1 MKRFFLLASAAIA
14 MLCAASCQE
23 EMNGPDVQ
31 NGNEVTATVTVKAP
45 GALAT
50 KAIADGTKAKNLVL
64 GVFDADNN
72 DKYLYSVGTLGT
84 FNAGEAAVEFNEN
97 LTATVE
103 LTLMKGKSY
112 KFVCWAS
119 DPTLECYTIAE
130 NFAAINV
137 SYTVDNESNN
147 ENRDA
152 FYACAPSGV
161 VTADYST
168 TITLKRPLAQINVGT
183 TSEDLAAAV
192 KAGLDAS
199 QLTVTMSIPNPATVL
214 DPITGEATSDG
225 NTENYA
231 TFTSALSPVAVNPEE
246 KIVVNTQTTKGTY
259 EWLAMNYIL
268 VDKDALT
275 NLKFTVSEGD
285 REIDTYSVPFA
296 PVQKNWRTNILGDLL
311 TDKGSITV
319 IIDPKFDD
327 IYDVAYGSSVTFA
340 ELNAAIKD
348 AKVGTYNVGGK
359 VTEVAEGS
367 AAGYEVVTLTD
378 EEGGSG
384 SYELKVPETK
394 AAYTGF
400 YKVNDYVVVAVSV
413 DSEGNATH
421 DENHVLHIPAD
432 VEEEPEVPVEPVL
445 TIAEPEVE
453 VSAEAGEV
461 TFAVESNV
469 EWTVSEV
476 EGLTVTPAE
485 AAFTVA
491 YPANETAEP
500 VTYTLTVSAE
510 GVQAVTVTIK
520 QAAAEVEEPEV
531 VVATIAE
538 FLAAEV
544 STDVTYQLTGIISS
558 ITEINANYGNAT
570 LTIKD
575 DEGNEVTI
583 YRMKAADGGVAIDQI
598 GLTLG
603 DELTVAGNRA
613 EYNSKPQMSN
623 GYYVSH
629 IDNEA
634 PEVTIETLTI
644 PEFLAAAESTT
655 RYKVSGKITGISI
668 STQYG
673 NADIYIEDEEGN
685 SLYIFRMKPADGGA
699 AIDQIGLNINDIL
712 TVVGERGSYNGS
724 PQMINGNYESH
735 IDQDPPTEPGEDEIL
750 YSTGFE
756 SSESFV
762 ASTVYNNKDPKLFGE
777 EGKQWGVVYGTASTT
792 SPLVDAQSMQ
802 MRYYTADAVIPYC
815 QMEFDVENA
824 SKVIFQSMNTANNN
838 VLVQHSTDSGA
849 SWSTGETFTIKT
861 SPTTCTYE
869 VGEKAAKVRFKFT
882 LVPPATPTNKSRLY
896 LDDVKIL

>member
-45 GALAT
+45 GSLAT

-137 SYTVDNESNN
+137 SYAVNNESNN

-161 VTADYST
+161 VTADYSA

-183 TSEDLAAAV
+183 TAEDLAAAV

-199 QLTVTMSIPNPATVL
+199 KLTVSMVVPNPATAL
-214 DPITGEATSDG
+214 DPITGEATAEPAA
-225 NTENYA
+225 ENA
-231 TFTSALSPVAVNPEE
+231 TFTAALSPVAVNPEE
-246 KIVVNTQTTKGTY
+246 KVVVNTQTTKGTY

-275 NLKFTVSEGD
+275 NLKFTISEGD

-491 YPANETAEP
+491 YPANETTEP

-510 GVQAVTVTIK
+510 GVQAVTVSIK
-520 QAAAEVEEPEV
+520 QAAAEVEEPEPV
-531 VVATIAE
+531 EQVLPDGAYYIVANGNIATPLSKAYGYIQVTGGKENTEANAFTFTYVAEQDAYTIQDSQNNYYYQTGTYDSFNKDAALPE
-538 FLAAEV
+538 TGGYWAIEKVDNTYKITNLAVGKFIQYDLTYGSYGSYTDEKGVLPELLPIGTVFTYMEV
-544 STDVTYQLTGIISS
+544 STNTLNV
-558 ITEINANYGNAT
+558 AANAT
-570 LTIKD
+570 SAEFTVSANVAWTATASEGATLSVNSGSSDATITVTFAENTTADNKTYTVVVNSEEGEETVTIKQS
-575 DEGNEVTI
+575 
-583 YRMKAADGGVAIDQI
+583 GVSSGQETTAS
-598 GLTLG
+598 LTFSTLG
-603 DELTVAGNRA
+603 YANAASVSEVKVDDNVTLNFKQGKASTAPSYYDSGEAIRL
-613 EYNSKPQMSN
+613 YQN
-623 GYYVSH
+623 GAILEVS
-629 IDNEA
+629 A
-634 PEVTIETLTI
+634 
-644 PEFLAAAESTT
+644 
-655 RYKVSGKITGISI
+655 SGKTITSI
-668 STQYG
+668 EITFAQNHYYMAPDCGEFS
-673 NADIYIEDEEGN
+673 EE
-685 SLYIFRMKPADGGA
+685 A
-699 AIDQIGLNINDIL
+699 AVR
-712 TVVGERGSYNGS
+712 TWTGE
-724 PQMINGNYESH
+724 
-735 IDQDPPTEPGEDEIL
+735 
-750 YSTGFE
+750 
-756 SSESFV
+756 
-762 ASTVYNNKDPKLFGE
+762 ASTV
-777 EGKQWGVVYGTASTT
+777 
-792 SPLVDAQSMQ
+792 
-802 MRYYTADAVIPYC
+802 
-815 QMEFDVENA
+815 
-824 SKVIFQSMNTANNN
+824 
-838 VLVQHSTDSGA
+838 
-849 SWSTGETFTIKT
+849 TFTTTGTDKNHRAYLSAIKV
-861 SPTTCTYE
+861 TY
-869 VGEKAAKVRFKFT
+869 K
-882 LVPPATPTNKSRLY
+882 
-896 LDDVKIL
+896 

>member
-137 SYTVDNESNN
+137 SYAVNNESNN

-161 VTADYST
+161 VTADYSA

-183 TSEDLAAAV
+183 TAEDLAAAV

-199 QLTVTMSIPNPATVL
+199 KLTVSMVVPNPATAL
-214 DPITGEATSDG
+214 DPITGEATAEPAA
-225 NTENYA
+225 ENA
-231 TFTSALSPVAVNPEE
+231 TFTAALSPVAVNPEE
-246 KIVVNTQTTKGTY
+246 KVVVNTQTTKGTY

-275 NLKFTVSEGD
+275 NLKFTISEGD

-491 YPANETAEP
+491 YPANETTEP

-520 QAAAEVEEPEV
+520 QAAAEVEEPEPV
-531 VVATIAE
+531 EQVLPDGAYYIVANGNIATPLSKAYGYIQVTNGKANTEANAFTFTYVAEQDAYTIQDSQNNYYYQKGTYDSFNKDAALPE
-538 FLAAEV
+538 TGGYWAIEKVDNTYKITNLAVGKFIQYDPAFTSYGSYTTEKGVLPELLTIDSVIPYTIVNTTSISVAAEV
-544 STDVTYQLTGIISS
+544 TSAEFTIEANTPWTATASEGATLSATSGSENATITVTFAANETTESKTYTITVSSVNGDKVITVSQSAPVTGDQTVIELSAATRPCDTFPNTSTGVSTTTTYTINGYDWTFSPSSGNKFSWYSDGYILWGKQGGYILMPAVDGKKLSKVTILTGKNASVSVKVGVYNAEGTTAVTGGSAITLSAKDAEFSWTLTDTEVGAQYQLRVTSAH
-558 ITEINANYGNAT
+558 NAQ
-570 LTIKD
+570 LQK
-575 DEGNEVTI
+575 
-583 YRMKAADGGVAIDQI
+583 
-598 GLTLG
+598 LTL
-603 DELTVAGNRA
+603 
-613 EYNSKPQMSN
+613 
-623 GYYVSH
+623 
-629 IDNEA
+629 
-634 PEVTIETLTI
+634 
-644 PEFLAAAESTT
+644 
-655 RYKVSGKITGISI
+655 
-668 STQYG
+668 
-673 NADIYIEDEEGN
+673 IYE
-685 SLYIFRMKPADGGA
+685 
-699 AIDQIGLNINDIL
+699 
-712 TVVGERGSYNGS
+712 
-724 PQMINGNYESH
+724 
-735 IDQDPPTEPGEDEIL
+735 
-750 YSTGFE
+750 
-756 SSESFV
+756 
-762 ASTVYNNKDPKLFGE
+762 
-777 EGKQWGVVYGTASTT
+777 
-792 SPLVDAQSMQ
+792 
-802 MRYYTADAVIPYC
+802 
-815 QMEFDVENA
+815 
-824 SKVIFQSMNTANNN
+824 
-838 VLVQHSTDSGA
+838 
-849 SWSTGETFTIKT
+849 
-861 SPTTCTYE
+861 
-869 VGEKAAKVRFKFT
+869 
-882 LVPPATPTNKSRLY
+882 
-896 LDDVKIL
+896 

>member
-469 EWTVSEV
+469 EWIVSEV

-558 ITEINANYGNAT
+558 ITEIKANYGNAT

-762 ASTVYNNKDPKLFGE
+762 ASTVYNNKDLKLFGE

-824 SKVIFQSMNTANNN
+824 SKVIFQSMNTSNNN

>member
-137 SYTVDNESNN
+137 SYAVNNESNN

-161 VTADYST
+161 VTADYSA

-183 TSEDLAAAV
+183 TAEDLAAAV

-199 QLTVTMSIPNPATVL
+199 KLTVSMVVPNPATAL
-214 DPITGEATSDG
+214 DPITGEATAEPAA
-225 NTENYA
+225 ENA
-231 TFTSALSPVAVNPEE
+231 TFTAALSPVAVNPEE
-246 KIVVNTQTTKGTY
+246 KVVVNTQTTKGTY

-275 NLKFTVSEGD
+275 NLKFTISEGD

-413 DSEGNATH
+413 DSEGKVTH
-421 DENHVLHIPAD
+421 DENHVLHIPAE

-491 YPANETAEP
+491 YPANETTEP

-520 QAAAEVEEPEV
+520 QAAAEVEEPEPV
-531 VVATIAE
+531 EQVLPDGAYYIVANGNIATPLSSNYGYLQITGGKENTEANAFTFTYVAEQNAYTIQDAKSNYYYQTGTYNSFNKAASLPE
-538 FLAAEV
+538 AGGYWAIEKVDNTYKITNLAVGKFIQYDLTYGSYGSYTDEKGVLPELLPIGTVFTYMEV
-544 STDVTYQLTGIISS
+544 STNTLNV
-558 ITEINANYGNAT
+558 AANAT
-570 LTIKD
+570 SAEFTVSANVAWTATASEGATLSVNSGSSDATITVTFAENTTADNKTYTVVVNSEEGEETVTIKQS
-575 DEGNEVTI
+575 
-583 YRMKAADGGVAIDQI
+583 GVSSGQETTAS
-598 GLTLG
+598 LTFSTLG
-603 DELTVAGNRA
+603 YANAASVSEVKVDDNVTLNFKQGKATTAPAYYTSGEAIRL
-613 EYNSKPQMSN
+613 YQN
-623 GYYVSH
+623 GAILEVS
-629 IDNEA
+629 A
-634 PEVTIETLTI
+634 
-644 PEFLAAAESTT
+644 
-655 RYKVSGKITGISI
+655 SGKTITSMEITFAQNHYYMAPDCGEFS
-668 STQYG
+668 
-673 NADIYIEDEEGN
+673 EE
-685 SLYIFRMKPADGGA
+685 A
-699 AIDQIGLNINDIL
+699 AVR
-712 TVVGERGSYNGS
+712 TWTGE
-724 PQMINGNYESH
+724 
-735 IDQDPPTEPGEDEIL
+735 
-750 YSTGFE
+750 
-756 SSESFV
+756 
-762 ASTVYNNKDPKLFGE
+762 ASTV
-777 EGKQWGVVYGTASTT
+777 
-792 SPLVDAQSMQ
+792 
-802 MRYYTADAVIPYC
+802 
-815 QMEFDVENA
+815 
-824 SKVIFQSMNTANNN
+824 
-838 VLVQHSTDSGA
+838 
-849 SWSTGETFTIKT
+849 TFTTTGTDKNHRAYLSAIKV
-861 SPTTCTYE
+861 TY
-869 VGEKAAKVRFKFT
+869 K
-882 LVPPATPTNKSRLY
+882 
-896 LDDVKIL
+896 

>member
-14 MLCAASCQE
+14 MLFATSCQE
-23 EMNGPDVQ
+23 EMNGPDDQ
-31 NGNEVTATVTVKAP
+31 NGNEVTATITVKAP

-84 FNAGEAAVEFNEN
+84 FNAGETAVEFNES

-137 SYTVDNESNN
+137 SYAVNNESNN

-161 VTADYST
+161 VTADYSA

-183 TSEDLAAAV
+183 TAEDLAAAV

-199 QLTVTMSIPNPATVL
+199 KLTVSMIVPNPATAL
-214 DPITGEATSDG
+214 DPITGEATAESAA
-225 NTENYA
+225 ENA
-231 TFTSALSPVAVNPEE
+231 TFTAALSPVAVNPEE
-246 KIVVNTQTTKGTY
+246 KVVVNTQTTKGTY

-275 NLKFTVSEGD
+275 NLKFTISEGD

-348 AKVGTYNVGGK
+348 VKVGTYNVGGK

-413 DSEGNATH
+413 DSEGKVTH
-421 DENHVLHIPAD
+421 DENHVLHIPAE

-520 QAAAEVEEPEV
+520 QAAAEVEEPEPV
-531 VVATIAE
+531 EQVLPDGAYYIVANGNIATPLSSSYGYLKVTGGKDNTDENAFTFTYVAEQNAYTIQDAKSNYYYQTGTYDSFNKATSLPE
-538 FLAAEV
+538 AGGYWSIEKVENTYKITNLAVSKFIQYDLTYGSYGSYTDEKGVLPELLPIGTVFTYMEV
-544 STDVTYQLTGIISS
+544 STNTLNV
-558 ITEINANYGNAT
+558 AANAT
-570 LTIKD
+570 SAEFTVSANVAWTATASEGATLSVNSGSSDATITVTFAENTTADNKTYTVVVNSEEGEETVTIKQS
-575 DEGNEVTI
+575 
-583 YRMKAADGGVAIDQI
+583 GVSSGQETTAS
-598 GLTLG
+598 LTFSTLG
-603 DELTVAGNRA
+603 YANAASVSEVKVDDNVTLNFKQGKATTAPAYYTSGEAIRL
-613 EYNSKPQMSN
+613 YQN
-623 GYYVSH
+623 GAILEVS
-629 IDNEA
+629 A
-634 PEVTIETLTI
+634 
-644 PEFLAAAESTT
+644 
-655 RYKVSGKITGISI
+655 SGKTITSMEITFAQNHYYMAPDCGEFS
-668 STQYG
+668 
-673 NADIYIEDEEGN
+673 EE
-685 SLYIFRMKPADGGA
+685 A
-699 AIDQIGLNINDIL
+699 AVR
-712 TVVGERGSYNGS
+712 TWTGE
-724 PQMINGNYESH
+724 
-735 IDQDPPTEPGEDEIL
+735 
-750 YSTGFE
+750 
-756 SSESFV
+756 
-762 ASTVYNNKDPKLFGE
+762 ASTV
-777 EGKQWGVVYGTASTT
+777 
-792 SPLVDAQSMQ
+792 
-802 MRYYTADAVIPYC
+802 
-815 QMEFDVENA
+815 
-824 SKVIFQSMNTANNN
+824 
-838 VLVQHSTDSGA
+838 
-849 SWSTGETFTIKT
+849 TFTTTGTDKNHRAYLSAIKV
-861 SPTTCTYE
+861 TY
-869 VGEKAAKVRFKFT
+869 K
-882 LVPPATPTNKSRLY
+882 
-896 LDDVKIL
+896 